1 MFTDAGA
8 LDAAVASGTDADVSG
23 ALGPSASPASTGVSD
38 AGAFVLAETALKMH
52 CWGENPVVTA
62 KLQLNGQDRFSEREG
77 SYFDV
82 VQPYQHH
89 TRNPDAGINC
99 YSFALRP
106 EEHQPSGTCN
116 FSRIDNAT
124 LQLVV
129 SAAAIGASATAKVRV
144 YATNYNV
151 LRVMSGMGG
160 LAYSN

>member
-1 MFTDAGA
+1 MIKTKANFVAGA
-8 LDAAVASGTDADVSG
+8 GNDQNGGGIVGPRPDVAINS
-23 ALGPSASPASTGVSD
+23 GVSD
-38 AGAFVLAETALKMH
+38 AGSYVLAKSALNMH
-52 CWGENPVVTA
+52 CWGQNPVVTA

-77 SYFDV
+77 TYFDL

-89 TRNPDAGINC
+89 TRNPDTGINV

-116 FSRIDNAT
+116 FSRIDNAS

-129 SAAAIGASATAKVRV
+129 SSRAVAGDKTANVRV

>member
-1 MFTDAGA
+1 LGGEFASAKGELSGLGTAGLVSGVTDAGA
-8 LDAAVASGTDADVSG
+8 Y
-23 ALGPSASPASTGVSD
+23 
-38 AGAFVLAETALKMH
+38 VLAETALNMH

-89 TRNPDAGINC
+89 TRNPDCGINL

-129 SAAAIGASATAKVRV
+129 SGNAIGASATAKVRV
-144 YATNYNV
+144 YAINYNV
-151 LRVMSGMGG
+151 LRIMSGMGG